1 MVASVIDLVMF
12 IYITSLPVQ
21 KIMTMIFRLTKLLFL
36 KKQLIVY
43 LMTQNK
49 NLKSKDYVFN
59 INQLKP
65 V

>member
-1 MVASVIDLVMF
+1 
-12 IYITSLPVQ
+12 
-21 KIMTMIFRLTKLLFL
+21 MTMIFRLTKLLFL

>member
-1 MVASVIDLVMF
+1 MF

-43 LMTQNK
+43 LITQNK
-49 NLKSKDYVFN
+49 KLIN